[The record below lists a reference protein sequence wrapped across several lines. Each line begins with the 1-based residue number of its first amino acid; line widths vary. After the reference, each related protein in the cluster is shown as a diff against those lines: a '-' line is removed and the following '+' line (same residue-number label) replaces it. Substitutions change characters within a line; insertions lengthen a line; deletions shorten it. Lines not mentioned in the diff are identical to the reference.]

1 MADTYERAIEEA
13 RAGVEP
19 LFNNYLT
26 LPMEM
31 LMPPGYTSLSSM
43 KKTMAARAGIGL
55 KRQTIEEMI
64 ELGTVVVGT
73 PTMVRDKIQKMRD
86 ATNIG
91 IFVALLQIGV
101 MGDELARR
109 NMQMYASEVMP
120 HLK

>member
-1 MADTYERAIEEA
+1 
-13 RAGVEP
+13 
-19 LFNNYLT
+19 
-26 LPMEM
+26 
-31 LMPPGYTSLSSM
+31 
-43 KKTMAARAGIGL
+43 
-55 KRQTIEEMI
+55 MI